1 MGHRLVKEET
11 INFRVDSETKEF
23 VKKAAKLSGL
33 ALSAYMISKSKEAA
47 MQDIIRHDQANRI
60 LLSDSDFTQAKTIS
74 ESPAKITPK
83 LQAAMKK
90 HLKK

>member
-1 MGHRLVKEET
+1 MGHRLNKEEK

-23 VKKAAKLSGL
+23 VKRAAKLSGL
-33 ALSAYMISKSKEAA
+33 DLSAYMISKSKEAA

-60 LLSDSDFTQAKTIS
+60 LLSDADFSQAKAIA

-83 LQAAMKK
+83 LKAAMKK

>member
-1 MGHRLVKEET
+1 MGQRLTKEEK

-23 VKKAAKLSGL
+23 VKRAAKLCGL
-33 ALSAYMISKSKEAA
+33 DLSAYMISKSKEAA

-60 LLSDSDFTQAKTIS
+60 LLSDTDFAQAKAIT
-74 ESPAKITPK
+74 ESSANITPQLK
-83 LQAAMKK
+83 TAMKK